1 MTMWALHLH
10 LDDATHSARSNAPT
24 PAAKSGWGRELF
36 AVFRDNVRLPIVAL
50 LFLEIE
56 LMDLNL
62 TLRKLGYV
70 PVAVIDHVE
79 DAVPLAEALIEGGV
93 NSIEVTLRTG
103 AGLASIKA
111 IAKSGLPILV
121 GVGTV
126 TLADQVAQCVDAG
139 AKFAVC
145 PGFTHAVGTAC
156 LKASLPLLPGAVT
169 PSEVLTCLDAGF
181 SVQKFFPAT
190 VFGGAAWLKMIEA
203 PIPQVNFCATGVAA
217 NEIPAVLACN
227 NIAAIGS
234 SAVATREMVAA
245 KNWSLITENAKKM
258 MALVR
263 ASRTL

>member
-1 MTMWALHLH
+1 MPIAAPVFF
-10 LDDATHSARSNAPT
+10 AT
-24 PAAKSGWGRELF
+24 K
-36 AVFRDNVRLPIVAL
+36 
-50 LFLEIE
+50 FLEID
-56 LMDLNL
+56 LMDLNV
-62 TLRKLGYV
+62 TLRKLGYM

-79 DAVPLAEALIEGGV
+79 DAVPLAEALIAGGV
-93 NSIEVTLRTG
+93 YGIEVTLRTG

-111 IAKSGLPILV
+111 IAQSGLPILV

-126 TLADQVAQCVDAG
+126 TLAEQVAPCVDAG

-169 PSEVLTCLDAGF
+169 PSEVLNCLDAGF
-181 SVQKFFPAT
+181 SVQKFFPAS

-217 NEIPAVLACN
+217 ADIPAVLACN

-234 SAVATREMVAA
+234 SAVATQQMIAA
-245 KNWSLITENAKKM
+245 KNWALITENAKRM
-258 MALVR
+258 MALIRQSR
-263 ASRTL
+263 AL

>member
-1 MTMWALHLH
+1 M
-10 LDDATHSARSNAPT
+10 
-24 PAAKSGWGRELF
+24 F
-36 AVFRDNVRLPIVAL
+36 RLPIAAP

-70 PVAVIDHVE
+70 PVAVIDHVD

-245 KNWSLITENAKKM
+245 KNWSQITENAKQM

>member
-1 MTMWALHLH
+1 MSLM
-10 LDDATHSARSNAPT
+10 
-24 PAAKSGWGRELF
+24 
-36 AVFRDNVRLPIVAL
+36 PIVAL
-50 LFLEIE
+50 LFLEIDF
-56 LMDLNL
+56 MDLNL

-70 PVAVIDHVE
+70 PVAVIDNAD
-79 DAVPLAEALIEGGV
+79 DAVPLAEALLAGGIG
-93 NSIEVTLRTG
+93 SIEVTLRTG

-139 AKFAVC
+139 ARFAVC
-145 PGFTHAVGTAC
+145 PGFTQAVGTAC

-169 PSEVLTCLDAGF
+169 PTEVLNCLDAGF

-190 VFGGAAWLKMIEA
+190 VFGAAAWLKMNEA

-217 NEIPAVLACN
+217 NDIAAVLACSN
-227 NIAAIGS
+227 LAAIGG

-245 KNWSLITENAKKM
+245 KNWSLITENAKQM

-263 ASRTL
+263 DSRKL